1 MRGLTK
7 GVAALVAGMLLGA
20 PALRAQGVEFALG
33 GGVGVPLSDFDD
45 RSKLGWHGLAAL
57 SFVPDG
63 WPVGI
68 QFDGSYQ
75 QFNWDDDFTPIG
87 VSGDVKERLIMGTG
101 NIVFKFKTSDE
112 STFRPYLIGG
122 LGLYNH
128 KRTADDDPDDVLGGG
143 TTDFGIN
150 AGAGFDFKAG
160 GAGLFIEG
168 RFHNIFTGDDP
179 NFDASNI
186 RFIPITLGIRFGG
199 S

>member
-1 MRGLTK
+1 MRGLAK
-7 GVAALVAGMLLGA
+7 GVAAVVAGMLLGA
-20 PALRAQGVEFALG
+20 PALRAQGAEFALG
-33 GGVGVPLSDFDD
+33 GGIGVPLSDFDD

-75 QFNWDDDFTPIG
+75 QFGLEDASTPIG
-87 VSGDVKERLIMGTG
+87 FEDLKTRVIMGTG
-101 NIVFKFKTSDE
+101 NIVFKFKTSEE

-122 LGLYNH
+122 VGVYNS
-128 KRTADDDPDDVLGGG
+128 RLTGEDDPDDLLGGG
-143 TTDFGIN
+143 NTDFGIN

-168 RFHNIFTGDDP
+168 RFHNIFTGEDA
-179 NFDASNI
+179 NFGDSNI

-199 S
+199 N